1 MKSTYDALVVGAGI
15 GGIRSALD
23 LAEAGHK
30 VALIDKRPHIGGLLT
45 RLDHQFPSDH
55 CGMCKMLPLT
65 ERDSSS
71 QFCMRKGLFH
81 KNIDIM
87 LSSELV
93 SLEGEPGKFQA
104 VVNRK
109 ASFVDATT
117 CIGCGKCA
125 AVCPAK
131 VKDEFN
137 AGLGEHGAIY
147 LPVPHNIPNHYVV
160 DLDACLRCW
169 RCFEACPTG
178 AVDFKLEAREH
189 FAILVADPDE
199 KAVTQYSTWFED
211 IKFPFRQARSGEE
224 TIRILGEDDSIRM
237 LLLDLSITD
246 LDHERIVTR
255 ALEIRP
261 ELAVIILGGPN
272 KGEEAQRLVG
282 MGARDYRLHP
292 LKRGTFVPWLDKQ
305 FMRIM
310 SDERVKMDV
319 AAVILAT
326 GFECYDP
333 TEMAD
338 STGYGILPGVV
349 TSVEFERLLSGTGP
363 TGGRL
368 ARPGDGGE
376 VRKIAWLQCIGSRD
390 VKKNADFCSSFCC
403 MASIKEALLAKRTL
417 GQDAETTIFYMD
429 MRTFGRDFDR
439 YRREAETLHGV
450 RFIRFRPHTII
461 PDPERPEGGLIITYI
476 DDDGQTHAE
485 SFDMAVLA
493 VGARPSKGMAGL
505 ARAADVETNA
515 YGFCKSQEL
524 NPGRT
529 SRLGVFAA
537 GSANGAK
544 DIAESVIQSGAAA
557 LGASRLI
564 KLFAPIRERIEEPA
578 PEYRDVSRQPPKTL
592 AVLCRSCPIMPDA
605 LDTGRLAEKISG
617 LPAISRVEAVERAC
631 TTEGWSRIKELA
643 GETQPNRILIGACMP
658 YAYVPKLRELGR
670 IIGLSPS
677 LMDVVD
683 IHTPLFPQ
691 AHDARP
697 ENIERAESDIL
708 AAMSMS
714 AAKLIGADPVPVA
727 VQTPVSRGAL
737 VVGGGLA
744 GMTAALGLAD
754 HDHKVT
760 IVEEAE
766 ELGGLAKNVRWTL
779 QGADPAAFMEELVSQ
794 VRKHPN
800 IRIMTNARVSLST
813 GKAGHFMSIVSTDE
827 GGVPVEHGVTILA
840 TGGRRAKVYD
850 YGFLDRKTVVT
861 HQDFETR
868 IATGALDTAALT
880 SVAMIQCWRSRDASR
895 GYCSR
900 VCCAGALKL
909 ILHLKNKHPDLPIYV
924 LYRDIMSYGFSE
936 QYFTRARKA
945 GAVFIRYDL
954 DHKPQVRFTDDAR
967 PVVTVRDPVLGR
979 ELELTVDI
987 LSLSDGIE
995 PNDVSELSE
1004 VFGVPVGPDG
1014 FFQEA
1019 ESKWRPVDFLKQGVF
1034 VCGLA
1039 RGPATMPETI
1049 VSAKAAAQR
1058 ALRVLCDKS
1067 MARANVV
1074 AEVRHSLCSL
1084 CGRCLDVCPYGART
1098 LDMARDRIVVD
1109 ELLCQGCG
1117 SCAAVCPNSA
1127 SFLRGFSDRQVMAVI
1142 DASLSIP
1149 VRAEKVE

>member
-30 VALIDKRPHIGGLLT
+30 VALIDIRPHIGGLLT

-65 ERDSSS
+65 ERDASS

-87 LSSELV
+87 LSTELV
-93 SLEGEPGKFQA
+93 SLDGEPGKFQA

-109 ASFVDATT
+109 APFVDATK

-125 AVCPAK
+125 EVCPVR

-137 AGLGEHGAIY
+137 AGLGERGAIY

-169 RCFEACPTG
+169 RCFETCPTG
-178 AVDFKLEAREH
+178 AVDFKLEAREQ
-189 FAILVADPDE
+189 FKILVADPE
-199 KAVTQYSTWFED
+199 ENTAAQYSKWFED
-211 IKFPFRQARSGEE
+211 LKFPFLQATTGDEALNQITGDE
-224 TIRILGEDDSIRM
+224 SIRM
-237 LLLDLSITD
+237 LLLDLSLKHID
-246 LDHERIVTR
+246 PERIITR

-261 ELAVIILGGPN
+261 DLAIMVLGGPL
-272 KGEEAQRLVG
+272 KGEQAQALVAL
-282 MGARDYRLHP
+282 GARDYLLHP
-292 LKRGTFVPWLDKQ
+292 LKRSKFVPWLDKHY
-305 FMRIM
+305 MRIM
-310 SDERVKMDV
+310 SDERIKMDV

-338 STGYGILPGVV
+338 SLGYGVLPGVV

-363 TGGRL
+363 TGGL
-368 ARPGDGGE
+368 LVRPGDGGP
-376 VRKIAWLQCIGSRD
+376 VRKIAWIQCIGSRD

-403 MASIKEALLAKRTL
+403 MASIKEAVLAKRTL
-417 GQDAETTIFYMD
+417 GKDVETTIFYMD
-429 MRTFGRDFDR
+429 MRTFGRDFDH
-439 YRREAETLHGV
+439 YRGEAEDIHGV
-450 RFIRFRPHTII
+450 RFIRFRPHSAV
-461 PDPERPEGGLIITYI
+461 PDPEREGGGLKLLYI
-476 DDDGQTHAE
+476 DDAGATIEE
-485 SFDMAVLA
+485 SFDMLVLG
-493 VGARPSKGMAGL
+493 VGARPAKSMAAL
-505 ARAADVETNA
+505 AKATDVETNA
-515 YGFCKSQEL
+515 FGFCKSQDL

-537 GSANGAK
+537 GSANGPK
-544 DIAESVIQSGAAA
+544 DIAESVLQSGAAA

-564 KLFAPIRERIEEPA
+564 KLFAPIRERLDEPV
-578 PEYRDVSRQPPKTL
+578 PQYRDVSRQMPETL
-592 AVLCRSCPIMPDA
+592 AVLCQSCPIMPES
-605 LDTGRLAEKISG
+605 LDMDRLRAG
-617 LPAISRVEAVERAC
+617 LANLPSVRTVETVERAC
-631 TTEGWSRIKELA
+631 TTEGWNRIRELA
-643 GETQPNRILIGACMP
+643 EKHSPNRILIGACMP
-658 YAYVPKLRELGR
+658 YAYVPRLRELGGL
-670 IIGLSPS
+670 IGLSPS

-683 IHTPLFPQ
+683 IHTPLFSRKETDQGQ
-691 AHDARP
+691 A
-697 ENIERAESDIL
+697 ERDIL
-708 AAMSMS
+708 AAVGMS
-714 AAKLIGADPVPVA
+714 AAKLAGSDPAPLPRRS
-727 VQTPVSRGAL
+727 PVSPGAL

-760 IVEEAE
+760 LVEETE
-766 ELGGLAKNVRWTL
+766 ELGGLAMKLHWTL
-779 QGADPAAFMEELVSQ
+779 RGEDPVRFMEELINQ

-800 IRIMTNARVSLST
+800 IRILTNARVALST
-813 GKAGHFMSIVSTDE
+813 GKAGRFMSIVSTDE

-850 YGFLDRKTVVT
+850 YGFLDRKTVIT
-861 HQDFETR
+861 HQELETR
-868 IATGALDTAALT
+868 IATGALDTAALS
-880 SVAMIQCWRSRDASR
+880 SVAMIQCWRARDESR

-900 VCCAGALKL
+900 VCCAGALKI
-909 ILHLKNKHPDLPIYV
+909 ILHLKSKHPDLPIYV
-924 LYRDIMSYGFSE
+924 MYRDIMSYGFSE
-936 QYFTRARKA
+936 EYYTKARKA
-945 GAVFIRYDL
+945 GAIFIRYDL
-954 DHKPQVRFTDDAR
+954 AHRPKVGFDDACN
-967 PVVTVRDPVLGR
+967 PVITVRDPILQR
-979 ELELTVDI
+979 DLKIHADI

-995 PNDVSELSE
+995 PNDVDELSE
-1004 VFGVPVGPDG
+1004 IFGVPVGPDG

-1034 VCGLA
+1034 VCGVA
-1039 RGPATMPETI
+1039 RGPANMPETI

-1067 MARANVV
+1067 MAQANVV
-1074 AEVRHSLCSL
+1074 AEVRASLCSL
-1084 CGRCLDVCPYGART
+1084 CGKCLTVCPYGART
-1098 LDMARDRIVVD
+1098 LDMEKDRIVVD

-1127 SFLRGFSDRQVMAVI
+1127 SFLRGFNDRQVMAVI
-1142 DASLSIP
+1142 DASLVAP
-1149 VRAEKVE
+1149 PRAEPVE